1 MHDTDAAVITP
12 EHRELLGELLD
23 RWSLHVIDELCEGP
37 RCFNDLRRAVPD
49 VSPKSLTTTLRRLE
63 RNGMVERAV
72 LTTRPVAVE
81 YRLTPLAH
89 SVQTLIDALYRW
101 TTTSLPAITAARTT
115 FDAGDDAYPRRRG
128 SPSCGTVRL
137 RALVSHPGQAPQA
150 STSWRTQH

>member
-1 MHDTDAAVITP
+1 M
-12 EHRELLGELLD
+12 
-23 RWSLHVIDELCEGP
+23 
-37 RCFNDLRRAVPD
+37 PD

-115 FDAGDDAYPRRRG
+115 FDAREDA
-128 SPSCGTVRL
+128 
-137 RALVSHPGQAPQA
+137 
-150 STSWRTQH
+150 

>member
-1 MHDTDAAVITP
+1 MHDTHAAVITP

-23 RWSLHVIDELCEGP
+23 RWSLHIIDELCEGP
-37 RCFNDLRRAVPD
+37 RRFNDLRRAVPD

-115 FDAGDDAYPRRRG
+115 FDTA
-128 SPSCGTVRL
+128 
-137 RALVSHPGQAPQA
+137 QAP
-150 STSWRTQH
+150 